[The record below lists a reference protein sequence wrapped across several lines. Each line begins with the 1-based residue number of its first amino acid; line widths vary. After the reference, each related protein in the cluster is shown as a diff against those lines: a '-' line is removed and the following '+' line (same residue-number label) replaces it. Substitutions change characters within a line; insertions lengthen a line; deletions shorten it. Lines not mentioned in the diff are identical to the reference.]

1 MKEPDDGGTPA
12 EPFNCRLA
20 LWLAMAMFVLVGM
33 STSSTVLAPDQQ
45 QRVAQSLEQDAQVMG
60 DEQLESLFAG
70 QPEEGSNEII
80 RINTDAR
87 SSALQIVL
95 LVPILAGL
103 AGLLASSAW

>member
-12 EPFNCRLA
+12 DPINFRLA
-20 LWLAMAMFVLVGM
+20 LAMAMFVLVGM
-33 STSSTVLAPDQQ
+33 STYSTVLAPDQQ

-70 QPEEGSNEII
+70 QPEEVSNEII

-87 SSALQIVL
+87 ASALQIVL

-103 AGLLASSAW
+103 LASSA